1 MFEFFFK
8 YPPEVF
14 SKASLVLLGS
24 WPRWWLVLFVLI
36 AEGALAYN
44 LSNGFRRQP
53 AATASSG
60 AIADSGAMRWRTASL
75 WILQTALASLILL
88 LLWQP
93 ALSIAALK
101 PQQNIVAVVVDDS
114 RSMSVADSG
123 TERIETVKRVLKDS
137 LINDLNKRF
146 QVRLYRLDAALT
158 RMSSKDAGSLTAT
171 APATRIGAGL
181 DQLAREA
188 STLPIGAVV
197 LLSDGGDNSGGIGR
211 DTIAQLRAR
220 RLPVNTIGFGSPR
233 MEKDI
238 ELEGFDVP
246 AKALSRSRLEARV
259 SLQQQGFNGATATL
273 TVLAGGAVA
282 GSRQIKLSSSGT
294 QTETIGFDAG
304 AAGVKNL
311 EARIDPLAGEMNTGN
326 NRLTQTMLVDDS
338 KRRILYIEGEP
349 RWDYKF
355 LRRAVEDDP
364 VVQVASLLRT
374 TQNKIYRQGIASPED
389 LAEGFPNRPEEL
401 FGYQG
406 LILGSME
413 TAFFTITQQEII
425 KQFVDRRGG
434 GILFLGGPA
443 SLAEGG
449 YAAPPF
455 AELLPVVLP
464 SRKGTFQRDMVEA
477 VLTEAGKQ
485 SLICRV
491 EDDAGK
497 NLEHW
502 KNFPLLANYQDAGTP
517 KPGATV
523 LAEMNVASKRLPLL
537 VLENYGRGRSAVL
550 ATGGLWRWK
559 MQQPKEDTS
568 QPMFWR
574 QLLRWLVGATPGHV
588 VASAS
593 SPLLEDDGH
602 VELRA
607 EVRNLVYLPASDAE
621 VEARVV
627 LPDGGSETVALRPDP
642 LEEGAYSAAFD
653 AGRAGSYVA
662 EIRAHHGK
670 DDLGSDS
677 VAFRRENGVAESFH
691 REQNRDLLERLAEE
705 TGGHYYQ
712 PGDAHRL
719 PDTIAYSEAGITE
732 RETMDLWNMPI
743 VFLAAVGLRA
753 AEWLLRRRWGAI

>member
-14 SKASLVLLGS
+14 SKASFVLLGS

-36 AEGALAYN
+36 AAGALAFN
-44 LSNGFRRQP
+44 LRCGFRLQT
-53 AATASSG
+53 AASSSG
-60 AIADSGAMRWRTASL
+60 AASLALRWRTAGL
-75 WILQTALASLILL
+75 WILQTTLVSLILF

-101 PQQNIVAVVVDDS
+101 PLQNIVAVVIDDS
-114 RSMSVADSG
+114 RSMSVEDKG
-123 TERIETVKRVLKDS
+123 TARIDAAKRVLNDN
-137 LINDLNKRF
+137 LVNDLSKRF
-146 QVRLYRLDAALT
+146 QVRLYRLDVGLARLPANDT
-158 RMSSKDAGSLTAT
+158 SSFAAT

-181 DQLAREA
+181 EELAREA
-188 STLPIGAVV
+188 STLPIGSIV

-211 DTIAQLRAR
+211 DTIAQLRAH

-238 ELEGFDVP
+238 ELESLDVP
-246 AKALSRSRLEARV
+246 ANALSRSRLEARV
-259 SLQQQGFNGATATL
+259 SLRQEGFNGANVTL
-273 TVLAGGAVA
+273 TLLAGGAVA

-311 EARIDPLAGEMNTGN
+311 EARIDPVSGETNAGN
-326 NRLTQTMLVDDS
+326 NRLTRTILVDDS

-349 RWDYKF
+349 RWDFKF
-355 LRRAVEDDP
+355 LRRAVDDDP

-401 FGYQG
+401 FSYQG
-406 LILGSME
+406 LILGSVE

-449 YAAPPF
+449 YATPPF

-464 SRKGTFQRDMVEA
+464 SRKGTFQREMVEA
-477 VLTEAGKQ
+477 VLTEAGTQ

-523 LAEMNVASKRLPLL
+523 LAEMNVSSKHLPLL

-550 ATGGLWRWK
+550 ATGGTWRWK

-574 QLLRWLVGATPGHV
+574 QLLRWLVAATPSHV
-588 VASAS
+588 VASTS
-593 SPLLEDDGH
+593 SPVLNDDGH

-607 EVRNLVYLPASDAE
+607 EVRNLVYAPASDAE

-642 LEEGAYSAAFD
+642 LDEGVYSAAFD
-653 AGRAGSYVA
+653 AAHAGSYVA
-662 EIRAHHGK
+662 EIHARRGA
-670 DDLGSDS
+670 DDLGFGS
-677 VAFRRENGVAESFH
+677 VAFRREDGVAEGFH
-691 REQNRDLLERLAEE
+691 REQNRELLERLSEE
-705 TGGHYYQ
+705 TGGRYYQ
-712 PGDAHRL
+712 PEDAHRL

-732 RETMDLWNMPI
+732 RETKDLWDMPI
-743 VFLAAVGLRA
+743 VFLVAIGLRA
-753 AEWLLRRRWGAI
+753 AEWLLRRGWGAI

>member
-14 SKASLVLLGS
+14 SKASFVLLGS
-24 WPRWWLVLFVLI
+24 WPRWLLVLFILI
-36 AEGALAYN
+36 AAGALAYN
-44 LSNGFRRQP
+44 LRSGLHRKLVN
-53 AATASSG
+53 TASAAGSG
-60 AIADSGAMRWRTASL
+60 VRRWRTAGL
-75 WILQTALASLILL
+75 WLLQTALASLILL
-88 LLWQP
+88 LLWEP

-123 TERIETVKRVLKDS
+123 TPRIEAARRVLNSS
-137 LINDLNKRF
+137 LINDLNKLF
-146 QVRLYRLDAALT
+146 QVRLYRLDADLA
-158 RMSSKDAGSLTAT
+158 RMPANDAASLTAT

-181 DQLAREA
+181 EQLASEA
-188 STLPIGAVV
+188 STLPIGAIV

-220 RLPVNTIGFGSPR
+220 RLPVNTIGFGSTR

-238 ELEGFDVP
+238 ELEAFDVP

-259 SLQQQGFNGATATL
+259 SLRQQGFNGAAATL

-282 GSRQIKLSSSGT
+282 GSRQIQLSSSGT

-311 EARIDPLAGEMNTGN
+311 EARIDPLAGETNAGN
-326 NRLTQTMLVDDS
+326 NRLTQTILVDDS

-374 TQNKIYRQGIASPED
+374 TQNKVYRQGIASPED
-389 LAEGFPNRPEEL
+389 LAQGFPNRAGEL

-406 LILGSME
+406 LILGSIE
-413 TAFFTITQQEII
+413 AAFFTITQQEII

-443 SLAEGG
+443 ALEEGG
-449 YAAPPF
+449 YATPPL

-491 EDDAGK
+491 EDDPQR

-502 KNFPLLANYQDAGTP
+502 KNFPMLANYQDAGTP

-523 LAEMNVASKRLPLL
+523 LAEMNVANKRLPLL

-574 QLLRWLVGATPGHV
+574 QLLRWLVSATPGHV
-588 VASAS
+588 VASTS
-593 SPLLEDDGH
+593 SSLLNDDGH

-607 EVRNLVYLPASDAE
+607 EVRNLVYSPASDAE

-627 LPDGGSETVALRPDP
+627 LPNGGSETVALRPDP

-653 AGRAGSYVA
+653 ATHPGSYVA
-662 EIRAHHGK
+662 EIHARRGS

-677 VAFRRENGVAESFH
+677 VAFRREDGVAENFH
-691 REQNRDLLERLAEE
+691 REQDRELLERLAKE
-705 TGGHYYQ
+705 TGGHYYS
-712 PGDAHRL
+712 PEDARRL
-719 PDTIAYSEAGITE
+719 PVTIAYSEAGITQ
-732 RETMDLWNMPI
+732 RETKDLWDMPI
-743 VFLAAVGLRA
+743 VFLAAIGLRA
-753 AEWLLRRRWGAI
+753 GEWLLRRRWGAI